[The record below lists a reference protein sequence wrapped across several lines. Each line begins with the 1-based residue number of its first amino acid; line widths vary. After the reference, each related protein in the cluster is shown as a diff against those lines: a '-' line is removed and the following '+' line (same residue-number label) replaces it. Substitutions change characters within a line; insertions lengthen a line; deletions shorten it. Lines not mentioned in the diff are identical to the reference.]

1 MSPRGEATSEDEE
14 VRKLAEAKARI
25 EKRIRWLER
34 ELEHSKSVLKV
45 VNSTLVERS
54 FKRVEVAEPSPTIP
68 VTPAPPPPALAVP
81 VKAYKQVIPLK
92 TATGVLLVNMQIG
105 DDEVR
110 VTPAEGIMFNVNT
123 PPFQPFLVSRI
134 LEPMQVKDREAART
148 GEITPDKIFS
158 YNVVR
163 DGDIIREIVIRN
175 YRDPR
180 RLQEIKTSLRWTF
193 DKMYEKTV
201 QTGV

>member
-1 MSPRGEATSEDEE
+1 MSTYGEAASEDAE

-25 EKRIRWLER
+25 EKRIRWLEK
-34 ELEHSKSVLKV
+34 ELDHFKSILEV
-45 VNSTLVERS
+45 VNSTLVEKS
-54 FKRVEVAEPSPTIP
+54 FRHVEVAEPSPSPTTP
-68 VTPAPPPPALAVP
+68 VTPAPPPPALEVP
-81 VKAYKQVIPLK
+81 VKEYKQVVPLK
-92 TATGVLLVNMQIG
+92 TVTGVLLVNMQIE

-110 VTPAEGIMFNVNT
+110 VTPAEGIMFDVNT

-134 LEPMQVKDREAART
+134 LEPMQMKDKEAARM
-148 GEITPDKIFS
+148 GEISPDKIFA
-158 YNVVR
+158 YNVVK

-193 DKMYEKTV
+193 DKMYEKT
-201 QTGV
+201 QR